1 MVIFSED
8 VSHRSKSSHYPLVP
22 MSIFSSFAKAFKEE
36 PLNKE
41 TIFDHMIDTYF
52 WLRIALGAVAV
63 LFPVVMVVI
72 GMVTSTCDALVCTE
86 NSISEYFFVDAAKA
100 VFIAILVFEGA
111 LLMIYK
117 GYSNQENTAL
127 NFAGLFL
134 WGVAAFPTTEG
145 TDPMTWISWMHIVWA
160 VSFFACVIYVA
171 FWKSGETLGH
181 LDKETANR
189 YWGLYRAIGILMV
202 VLPFVAVFIVKSM
215 GMDSM
220 VFWVEAVAIWVFG
233 LYWFVKSRELRKSS
247 LKDLLERLEEKELV

>member
-1 MVIFSED
+1 
-8 VSHRSKSSHYPLVP
+8 
-22 MSIFSSFAKAFKEE
+22 MSTLAKAFDKE

-41 TIFDHMIDTYF
+41 NIFDHMIDTYF
-52 WLRIALGAVAV
+52 WLRIALGVVAV
-63 LFPVVMVVI
+63 LLPVVLVAISMI
-72 GMVTSTCDALVCTE
+72 TGACDALVCTE
-86 NSISEYFFVDAAKA
+86 NSISEYYYVDTAKA
-100 VFIAILVFEGA
+100 IFIGILIAEGA
-111 LLMIYK
+111 LLMMYK

-181 LDKETANR
+181 LDKATANN
-189 YWGLYRAIGILMV
+189 YWQVYRAIGILMV
-202 VLPFVAVFIVKSM
+202 VLPFVAVFIVKSL
-215 GMDSM
+215 GRDSM

-247 LKDLLERLEEKELV
+247 LKDLLKQLEEKEPA

>member
-1 MVIFSED
+1 
-8 VSHRSKSSHYPLVP
+8 

-36 PLNKE
+36 PLKKD
-41 TIFDHMIDTYF
+41 TILDHMIESYF

-63 LFPVVMVVI
+63 LLPIVLVAI
-72 GMVTSTCDALVCTE
+72 SMVTSTCDALLCSE
-86 NSISEYFFVDAAKA
+86 NSISEYYYVDAAKA
-100 VFIAILVFEGA
+100 IFIGILIVEGA
-111 LLMIYK
+111 LLMMYK
-117 GYSNQENTAL
+117 GYSKQENTAL

-145 TDPMTWISWMHIVWA
+145 TDPMTWISWLHIVWA

-189 YWGLYRAIGILMV
+189 YWGIYRAIGILMI
-202 VLPFVAVFIVKSM
+202 VLPFVAVFIVKSL
-215 GMDSM
+215 GRDSM
-220 VFWVEAVAIWVFG
+220 VFWIEAVAIWVFG

-247 LKDLLERLEEKELV
+247 LKELMAQLEVKQPA